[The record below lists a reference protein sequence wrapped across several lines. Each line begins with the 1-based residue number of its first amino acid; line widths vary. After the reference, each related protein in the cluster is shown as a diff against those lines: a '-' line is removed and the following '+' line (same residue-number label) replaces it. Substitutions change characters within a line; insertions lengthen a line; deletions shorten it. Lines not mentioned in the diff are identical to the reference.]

1 MCVDVPNCPAVGSS
15 AKFKNN
21 IEYVSGN
28 GLAKLH
34 DETMRVRLATYKYKS
49 QFGDPEIKH
58 LGFIIEDNPKSV
70 AVDGTH
76 QHVDL
81 YAYVSMVVAAMQVQ
95 EKEIADL
102 RRRLEDARDPVCGVK
117 APLR

>member
-1 MCVDVPNCPAVGSS
+1 MCVDVPNCAAVGSS

-21 IEYVSGN
+21 IKYVSGN

-58 LGFIIEDNPKSV
+58 LGFIIQDNPKSV
-70 AVDGTH
+70 AVDGAH
-76 QHVDL
+76 QHADPSAHL
-81 YAYVSMVVAAMQVQ
+81 SEVAAPRPR
-95 EKEIADL
+95 EGNEIAHL
-102 RRRLEDARDPVCGVK
+102 
-117 APLR
+117 

>member
-1 MCVDVPNCPAVGSS
+1 MCVDVPNCPAVLSS

-21 IEYVSGN
+21 IEYVTAN

-34 DETMRVRLATYKYKS
+34 DETMRVRLATYNYKS
-49 QFGDPEIKH
+49 QFGDPDVKH
-58 LGFIIEDNPKSV
+58 LGFIIEDNPKGV

-76 QHVDL
+76 EHVDL

-102 RRRLEDARDPVCGVK
+102 RRQLEEARRQVNSPGS
-117 APLR
+117 P

>member
-1 MCVDVPNCPAVGSS
+1 MDVPNCPAVGSS